1 MRLVA
6 VAAKASD
13 GNLLIHPIHYVK
25 ISLLYRTQPDLP
37 ALLWLMQKAQP
48 VSECAVSACCS
59 WTGFLK

>member
-25 ISLLYRTQPDLP
+25 NQFALQDPARFASLVVADAKRPSL
-37 ALLWLMQKAQP
+37 
-48 VSECAVSACCS
+48 
-59 WTGFLK
+59 FLNVQ